1 MTTPRKRLLHE
12 LLGTIDSNTELPGR
26 PAGGDVGVIAGRVL
40 LPRKRAWKICGRPHV
55 GHASDGDDPHGLAG
69 QKVVPGIRE
78 QLARVVG
85 HVVRVR
91 TAVRHP
97 RRTHDGRAEDVVLRQ
112 RHEAVPGFGVGL
124 VPRKEGGGRNIA
136 IGHGVAPEHRAFR
149 RQVRVQAN
157 LPVQVGRRLR
167 EEERIPIARG
177 IRQRVKI
184 DKRFDRRMNPRH

>member
-1 MTTPRKRLLHE
+1 E

-26 PAGGDVGVIAGRVL
+26 PAGGDVDVIAGRVL

-91 TAVRHP
+91 TAVRSP
-97 RRTHDGRAEDVVLRQ
+97 RRTHDRRAEDVVLRP
-112 RHEAVPGFGVGL
+112 RPEAGPGVGL
-124 VPRKEGGGRNIA
+124 GPAPR
-136 IGHGVAPEHRAFR
+136 
-149 RQVRVQAN
+149 
-157 LPVQVGRRLR
+157 
-167 EEERIPIARG
+167 
-177 IRQRVKI
+177 
-184 DKRFDRRMNPRH
+184 